1 MSATSP
7 KYQYSSL
14 LDIDEE
20 TLDYLDFVIPGGN
33 VYNTRQELGALHRH
47 HPPSSSPS
55 FSDLFGSRRQAPP
68 YCSTRPRAGLA
79 GPSQSAASSQSVLTQ

>member
-33 VYNTRQELGALHRH
+33 VYNTPIDDVNVFLNRLDNLYAEMEKEKEVA
-47 HPPSSSPS
+47 
-55 FSDLFGSRRQAPP
+55 
-68 YCSTRPRAGLA
+68 
-79 GPSQSAASSQSVLTQ
+79 